1 MRARVADPAAQPAWM
16 SGIPDVNER
25 SQMSI
30 CFRVRAIVPRL
41 TQDDYNG
48 FICICRHPTTDFSLH
63 DAPLV
68 WAAAEPAVSA
78 VVLPTLKALFFGD
91 ARCAGVDLA
100 INDLFYVRYDA
111 TTAGA
116 QRALER

>member
-1 MRARVADPAAQPAWM
+1 M
-16 SGIPDVNER
+16 
-25 SQMSI
+25 
-30 CFRVRAIVPRL
+30 
-41 TQDDYNG
+41 
-48 FICICRHPTTDFSLH
+48 
-63 DAPLV
+63 